1 MACTSC
7 TDTTPCGTPDCGC
20 KFEVDAGCVRYSGE
34 SLGAAGIVEGDT
46 LATILE
52 TLNTKFETYGPGD
65 YVDVVD
71 EAAGSNCAF
80 GGLKF
85 ILYSGLDN
93 TVKETKYICGIGAAS
108 FLNGTGTANRIPKFL
123 DTDTLGDSI
132 MSESGSVITIDGTIK
147 LTGGT
152 PGLGKVLTSDADG
165 DASWATPSSGGIA
178 LTDLSGASPI
188 TYNNLTGAIGIQ
200 AASAT
205 QNGYLTSADWIT
217 FNSAGGGDLMK
228 NGSVALTNN
237 WNAGA
242 YTITSNKLVST
253 IDATIHGLT
262 VGQGAGT
269 GTDNSAFGY
278 LSLSNNTTGSYN
290 TAIGSNSL
298 SGVNTGNANTAIGHL
313 TMNINT
319 TGTANTAVG
328 QGALPDNTTGS
339 NNVSIGRNSLLQNS
353 TGSSNTAIGRESLD
367 YNTTGSNNTAL
378 GSKALSSVLI
388 TSDNVGIGYQAG
400 SKDFDG
406 IGDNYN
412 PSSCIYIGSNSKSF
426 GFSNTN
432 EIVIGNSAVGNGSN
446 TATIGNTSTL
456 NAYLHGNFNLKNATA
471 PTTAAVTQTK
481 WLPVTINGVSYKL
494 LLAD

>member
-165 DASWATPSSGGIA
+165 DASWATPSSGG
-178 LTDLSGASPI
+178 
-188 TYNNLTGAIGIQ
+188 
-200 AASAT
+200 
-205 QNGYLTSADWIT
+205 
-217 FNSAGGGDLMK
+217 DLMK
-228 NGSVALTNN
+228 DGSVALTAN

-262 VGQGAGT
+262 VGLGSGDIASNTAIGVGALSSNTTGVFQTAIGDSALSSNTT
-269 GTDNSAFGY
+269 GTVNSAFGY
-278 LSLSNNTTGSYN
+278 LALAGNLTGTHNTAIGQTALINNTTGSYN
-290 TAIGSNSL
+290 TGVGTGALQDNHTGRENVAVGMQSLGHMDSGLMNIALGIRAGYELGNGNPNLTPSSSIFIG
-298 SGVNTGNANTAIGHL
+298 ANT
-313 TMNINT
+313 
-319 TGTANTAVG
+319 TASTDA
-328 QGALPDNTTGS
+328 DS
-339 NNVSIGRNSLLQNS
+339 NQ
-353 TGSSNTAIGRESLD
+353 
-367 YNTTGSNNTAL
+367 
-378 GSKALSSVLI
+378 
-388 TSDNVGIGYQAG
+388 
-400 SKDFDG
+400 
-406 IGDNYN
+406 
-412 PSSCIYIGSNSKSF
+412 
-426 GFSNTN
+426 
-432 EIVIGNSAVGNGSN
+432 IVIGTYAMGNGSN
-446 TATIGNTSTL
+446 TTTLGNISTTDW
-456 NAYLHGNFNLKNATA
+456 YIHGNMHLPTTTGL
-471 PTTAAVTQTK
+471 TTAAVTQTK
-481 WLPVTINGVSYKL
+481 WLPITINGVSYKL